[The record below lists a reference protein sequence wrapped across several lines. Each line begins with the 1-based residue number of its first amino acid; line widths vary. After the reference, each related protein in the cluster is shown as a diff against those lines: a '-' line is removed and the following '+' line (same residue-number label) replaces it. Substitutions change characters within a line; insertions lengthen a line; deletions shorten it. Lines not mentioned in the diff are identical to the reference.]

1 MVLRKLFGL
10 GDSSQPQPTVAPT
23 GPAVDAAGLWQQIGA
38 YEQEFVKLSGQ
49 LPVDAVVLTR
59 LILDQLRDIARDPV
73 DSQTAAFVQSVV
85 GDYLPTSVS
94 TFAAARQHGAVP
106 DEQIVSQLS
115 VIGEA
120 VQKAAEPA
128 RQHDMRALE
137 VQTRFLSS
145 RLGR

>member
-10 GDSSQPQPTVAPT
+10 SESDQPQPSVPTT
-23 GPAVDAAGLWQQIGA
+23 GPVADAATLWQLIGA

-59 LILDQLRDIARDPV
+59 LILDQLRDMSRDPM
-73 DSQTAAFVQSVV
+73 DTQTAAFVQSVV

-94 TFAAARQHGAVP
+94 TFSAAAQHGAV
-106 DEQIVSQLS
+106 DGTQLVTQLT
-115 VIGEA
+115 VIEEA

>member
-10 GDSSQPQPTVAPT
+10 SDSNQPQPSAPT
-23 GPAVDAAGLWQQIGA
+23 TGPVADAATLWQLIGT

-49 LPVDAVVLTR
+49 LPVDALVLTR
-59 LILDQLRDIARDPV
+59 LILDQLRDMSRDPV
-73 DSQTAAFVQSVV
+73 DTQTAAFVQSVV

-94 TFAAARQHGAVP
+94 TFAAAAQHGAV
-106 DEQIVSQLS
+106 DGTQLVTQLT
-115 VIGEA
+115 VIEEA
-120 VQKAAEPA
+120 VQKAGEPA